1 MKLDKKRESAP
12 SARTSAVP
20 QREGDRSAISGA
32 RSFDSWHT
40 AQQTMGNRAVGRMIE
55 HTISRKREEPGRLG
69 TEAPFVQRLID
80 ASSFKAETKVKNRF
94 RMKIKGVD
102 KALANYGKIEKNN
115 FAGRNAQLDVIREAC
130 NKYKAHPKAHPYRIA
145 GVDRLL
151 EQIVKERR
159 VLAPLSEA
167 MAEADPK
174 KKFAKLC
181 EGQDALVEVKE
192 DVPGLN
198 NMSLDPEISQ
208 CIGEIRAV
216 PGAMEELLQNEMD
229 QLRAIMNDAGTPD
242 ITKQILAEALGN
254 ADQIHLE
261 ALTPGARFTNQK
273 EKDRGIAEKYV
284 VNHNMNAPG
293 GSSERLGSLAHEL
306 THVSISEQ
314 FDNTALFF
322 AFDKDASVDEVM
334 NLVEKRRGDLDALL
348 ALLDPKDF
356 TKEQV
361 RLLNS
366 KLAYPRKGGPA
377 GVQRY
382 IDSFYTSKKITRE
395 QKEKAEALVARG
407 MDNTVIEFDTVI
419 NQMLIYMQ
427 QWKTPQDNAFYAKL
441 MEVATEAQAHRMG
454 G

>member
-20 QREGDRSAISGA
+20 RREGDRSAISAA
-32 RSFDSWHT
+32 RSFDTWHT
-40 AQQTMGNRAVGRMIE
+40 AQQTMGNRAVGRLIE

-80 ASSFKAETKVKNRF
+80 ASGFKAETKVKNRF

-102 KALANYGKIEKNN
+102 EALADYGKIGRGD
-115 FAGRNAQLDVIREAC
+115 FAGRNDQLDVIRDAC
-130 NKYKAHPKAHPYRIA
+130 NGYKAHPKAHPHRVA

-151 EQIVKERR
+151 VQIGKERR
-159 VLAPLSEA
+159 VLAPLAEA

-192 DVPGLN
+192 AVPGLG
-198 NMSLDPEISQ
+198 NMTLDPEFSE
-208 CIGEIRAV
+208 CIREIRAV

-229 QLRAIMNDAGTPD
+229 QLRAIMNDADTPD
-242 ITKQILAEALGN
+242 ITKQILAEALAN

-261 ALTPGARFTNQK
+261 AFSPGARFTNQK

-293 GSSERLGSLAHEL
+293 GTSERLGSLAHEL

-322 AFDKDASVDEVM
+322 AFGKDASEDEVM
-334 NLVEKRRGDLDALL
+334 NLVEKRRSDLDALI

-356 TKEQV
+356 TKEQTG
-361 RLLNS
+361 LLNS

-382 IDSFYTSKKITRE
+382 IDNFYTSKKITKE
-395 QKEKAEALVARG
+395 QKEKAESLVARG
-407 MDNTVIEFDTVI
+407 MDNTVIEFDTVM

-427 QWKTPQDNAFYAKL
+427 QWKIPQDNAFYAKL